1 MLKYKSINYIILS
14 AECQRIVFL
23 TFYNANDIIIL
34 IKVNTEGKMKHI
46 GTQNFE
52 TARLICRPFK
62 QEDCNDM
69 LENWIADPDVQLEY
83 GEPVYTDISQVKG
96 VLADYF
102 KNYQKPDFFRW
113 AVIEKSSWKNIGQIA
128 FCRVYSDCRTAEIEY
143 CIGQSFWGNGY
154 AGEALNGLID
164 FTFSNT
170 DFQKLEAYHRNE
182 NVKSGRV
189 LEKSLMHITD
199 TVERFIRE
207 GLSPYGEV
215 CYCIDRSTYELNNH
229 KSK

>member
-1 MLKYKSINYIILS
+1 
-14 AECQRIVFL
+14 
-23 TFYNANDIIIL
+23 
-34 IKVNTEGKMKHI
+34 MKHI

-96 VLADYF
+96 VLADYI
-102 KNYQKPDFFRW
+102 KNYQKPDFYRW

-154 AGEALNGLID
+154 AGEALNGLIY